1 MTNPS
6 APVQILGLAGWL
18 LLSLAAGAI
27 GAIATSD
34 ARGFYAQ
41 LIRPEWAPPG
51 WLFAP
56 VWSTLYVL
64 MGIAAWLVWRRS
76 GFRSGAGALGLFLV
90 QLAVNA
96 LWSWLFFAWH
106 LGGLAFLEILIL
118 WALIVATIVAFWRSS
133 AIAGALMMP
142 YLAWVTFA
150 CALTYS
156 TWQLNPGVL

>member
-118 WALIVATIVAFWRSS
+118 WALILATIVAFWRSS
-133 AIAGALMMP
+133 AVAGALMLP
-142 YLAWVTFA
+142 YLAWVAFA

-156 TWQLNPGVL
+156 TWQLNPGIL